1 MQLLHVVKSRKYTQ
15 YQYQVCLITQPL
27 GIIRMRIRLV
37 RRNMIKENPLISEK
51 ILKMQLQCQ

>member
-1 MQLLHVVKSRKYTQ
+1 MQLLHVVKSRKHTQ
-15 YQYQVCLITQPL
+15 YQYHVCLITQPL